1 MIIEKTI
8 LKDWNCYKNVVR
20 CNILE
25 RISYQNIKL
34 AVQYMQYIN
43 RMLFLTE
50 NR

>member
-8 LKDWNCYKNVVR
+8 LKDSNCYKNVVR

-25 RISYQNIKL
+25 HTCQNIKL